1 MYQLD
6 VDFLKM
12 KNGELPTI
20 RELLNKNSTW
30 PCNCGTLDNSV
41 GKIICK
47 NCSKYRPLET
57 YTNLVFNPL
66 LSEKS
71 EIKEFNM
78 RRKHE
83 EKVYQ
88 SLSARK
94 MDNLKHAYFFAI
106 DISWFNKWRSF
117 IYNDDKSSKFL
128 ENCKKYISDNKKI
141 GILPPGIIDNSGI
154 CVPNKE
160 KEKGASYYVLKPGLK
175 IDKDFCVVNQYL
187 WEWYLLNYGGGPE
200 IQLDE
205 NFCKNMSLSN
215 GSILNE
221 DDCNNKKL
229 IDNMNVNSY
238 LNNKKFEEKKEQDA
252 NETSP
257 INELDRKSKYKISL
271 ENIEEIKIYSKNFNS
286 KFTDIKPPKKQ
297 INEDKIFI
305 PEVKQRLIKS
315 LISDI
320 NI

>member
-1 MYQLD
+1 M
-6 VDFLKM
+6 
-12 KNGELPTI
+12 
-20 RELLNKNSTW
+20 
-30 PCNCGTLDNSV
+30 
-41 GKIICK
+41 
-47 NCSKYRPLET
+47 
-57 YTNLVFNPL
+57 
-66 LSEKS
+66 
-71 EIKEFNM
+71 
-78 RRKHE
+78 
-83 EKVYQ
+83 
-88 SLSARK
+88 
-94 MDNLKHAYFFAI
+94 
-106 DISWFNKWRSF
+106 
-117 IYNDDKSSKFL
+117 
-128 ENCKKYISDNKKI
+128 
-141 GILPPGIIDNSGI
+141 PPGIIDNIGI

-221 DDCNNKKL
+221 DDCNNKKH

-257 INELDRKSKYKISL
+257 INEFDIKSKYKISL